1 MVSLKT
7 TILMTTKMGACVA
20 RKIARMTIC
29 IVLRMKTDVRK
40 EHFAL
45 NKMEKQ

>member
-7 TILMTTKMGACVA
+7 TIIMTTKMGACVA

-29 IVLRMKTDVRK
+29 IVLRTRIDVQK

-45 NKMEKQ
+45 KQMEKQ